1 MKKLNKK
8 EIKSYSSQILKT
20 CKLWGYDGEDESF
33 ENFFDDEKVFYF
45 IPCYK
50 KGVESCVDDEELEE
64 FIEEF
69 GLIVD
74 EIIREANDNNIKV
87 EVSTEEIEKFVN
99 DRDNWQ
105 KFKSLQNEKA
115 KLSETLL
122 SKNPKLALKIESS
135 DKNEREK
142 GA

>member
-8 EIKSYSSQILKT
+8 EIKAYSNQILKT
-20 CKLWGYDGEDESF
+20 CKLWGYNEEEERF

-50 KGVESCVDDEELEE
+50 KGVESCADDEELEE

-87 EVSTEEIEKFVN
+87 EVSTEEIENFAKESYNYLREYIVDLIDPDAEDLIDWILDNCDKQTKEKFL
-99 DRDNWQ
+99 NWV
-105 KFKSLQNEKA
+105 LE
-115 KLSETLL
+115 
-122 SKNPKLALKIESS
+122 
-135 DKNEREK
+135 
-142 GA
+142 

>member
-1 MKKLNKK
+1 MKKLSKK

-87 EVSTEEIEKFVN
+87 EVSTEEIEKFAKEN
-99 DRDNWQ
+99 YN
-105 KFKSLQNEKA
+105 SLGEYIAEKA
-115 KLSETLL
+115 DSDPEDIINWIFDNCDKQTKE
-122 SKNPKLALKIESS
+122 KFLKWVIE
-135 DKNEREK
+135 
-142 GA
+142 